1 MSKRN
6 ITKNKYN
13 IFIYFIYFYY
23 YYKANIIITQKQTNA
38 KN

>member
-13 IFIYFIYFYY
+13 IFIYYIYFYY
-23 YYKANIIITQKQTNA
+23 YYKANIIITQKRENA

>member
-23 YYKANIIITQKQTNA
+23 YYKANIIITQKRANA

>member
-6 ITKNKYN
+6 ITKNKYI

-23 YYKANIIITQKQTNA
+23 YYKANIIITQKRENA

>member
-23 YYKANIIITQKQTNA
+23 YYKANIIITQKRVNA

>member
-23 YYKANIIITQKQTNA
+23 YYKANIIITQKRENA

>member
-23 YYKANIIITQKQTNA
+23 YYKANIIITQKRTNA